1 MKYHTLST
9 SSLAAESK
17 KSTLTIYTGPDFVR
31 DKMGTTET
39 AIVRCELEMAQRALK
54 LQTRRCRQLVSE
66 FTRKLQAK
74 ELEFIS
80 ERRLRDEQL
89 TKVLRSLLVFEARLK
104 QEQTFIRYQL
114 EEKDNLIQRQK
125 KELRRLQLT
134 VQYCKTCSQYYSGS
148 TVDSCDSSSE
158 YFIGS
163 QENWEESGSELY
175 ASVSEYGRQEN
186 SSSNEEIQKQGVNEE
201 KITYEKNKYNKI
213 NDGSYK
219 RKKPNGHR
227 RMTGTYFEVLKLRE
241 SSAESSLEDASSEMN
256 DSQKTHEQIDEVS
269 ERIEELFS
277 ESPQVS
283 DTYSGRMDCLHGIKK
298 ITSSAD
304 VHSSDEQTVSSLSEN
319 TECDTTVVY
328 NMQTTTAAG
337 NVDILSPVTRLNYEA
352 KEDVEINPVSDNV
365 TNEEKELSQVVD
377 GNISKSRLIS
387 DTITMFDAG
396 ETEQTDNWYASA
408 SDPEDDE
415 RRDIYRNNPVL
426 ECMNQILLQNIN
438 DSINSPPKSPE
449 LDRNPKN
456 KTQKRVKFS
465 DEEVPAADSLPLNS
479 LRTIEPTETG
489 NNYKKED
496 KEASLHGDYYETPI
510 QGGTNFYEVPQS
522 IYSNDY
528 EQILSKCSDSVHSW
542 SPKITSPTSKIE
554 NIQENKINR
563 MATQKLTLAKCNDLD
578 DMELKNNHYY
588 IDMDT
593 RASTPVLK
601 HEVIKRTKVART
613 PPALP
618 PKPANLVSK
627 FKIQSTLHGRSCENI
642 DEFCVDSEPDYC
654 SISEL
659 NLPTEKMIMSKM
671 HPISP
676 VVEINTMNKSNV
688 SFYDPISLDGTISS
702 LVALNVEKNSLQEP
716 KQPQIKSERII
727 ANIANIA
734 QINMLKSKNEPEIPK
749 LPQVSEIIIPEETDE
764 KETIEHIS
772 QDNYI
777 KNNSQLLK
785 QNPGLT
791 NDKLRN
797 RIVIGT
803 SVSSL
808 VSSFNNQHLLSQL
821 SGRKIGSDRFKNNSR
836 LFSNFEYT
844 QDYEKQPTTPQKAK
858 TETHNFE
865 KFDLSQNFE
874 EFNLDDCEIGEEY
887 QSEDSNSLN
896 YNVNIDDD
904 KPVQT
909 EQNVEERTIYDQ
921 QQQHTLLDIENRN
934 LPEVARSNTSV
945 EIVRATKDIR
955 PHSMHSLQQLQKSL
969 SNQRNNIVRE
979 NELVHVPALA
989 RHPEP
994 SYEHFLECTGLSS
1007 KSILTPSRMLSNH
1020 KSMLKPKDI
1029 KLRSRSQVR
1038 PPEYRYLELREQGRQ
1053 YVLRKAF
1060 QTETESVVVGCRY
1073 LLAEP
1078 GSAFV
1083 FK

>member
-1 MKYHTLST
+1 
-9 SSLAAESK
+9 
-17 KSTLTIYTGPDFVR
+17 
-31 DKMGTTET
+31 MGTTET

-74 ELEFIS
+74 ELEFMS

-125 KELRRLQLT
+125 KELRRLRLT

-163 QENWEESGSELY
+163 QENWESGSELY
-175 ASVSEYGRQEN
+175 GSVSEYGRQEN
-186 SSSNEEIQKQGVNEE
+186 SSSSEEIQKQGIDEE

-219 RKKPNGHR
+219 RKKPNAHR

-241 SSAESSLEDASSEMN
+241 SSAESSLEDAASSDMN
-256 DSQKTHEQIDEVS
+256 DSQKTHEQIEEVS
-269 ERIEELFS
+269 ERIEDLFS

-283 DTYSGRMDCLHGIKK
+283 DTYSGRMDCLHGIRK
-298 ITSSAD
+298 TTLAAD
-304 VHSSDEQTVSSLSEN
+304 THSSDEQTVSSLSGN

-328 NMQTTTAAG
+328 NIETTTATSS
-337 NVDILSPVTRLNYEA
+337 NVDMSSPVSSLNYETRD
-352 KEDVEINPVSDNV
+352 DVKSDSEINPVSDNL
-365 TNEEKELSQVVD
+365 TNEEKELSQTVD
-377 GNISKSRLIS
+377 TSNTSKSRLIS

-396 ETEQTDNWYASA
+396 ETEQSDNWYASA

-465 DEEVPAADSLPLNS
+465 DEEVPAADPPLPLNS
-479 LRTIEPTETG
+479 LRTTEPAES
-489 NNYKKED
+489 NKYKKED
-496 KEASLHGDYYETPI
+496 EETSLHADYYETPI

-593 RASTPVLK
+593 RASTPILK
-601 HEVIKRTKVART
+601 HEIIKRTKVART

-627 FKIQSTLHGRSCENI
+627 FKIQSALHGRSCESI

-659 NLPTEKMIMSKM
+659 NLPTEKMIMSKI
-671 HPISP
+671 HPMSPP
-676 VVEINTMNKSNV
+676 VVDKNNMNKSNV

-716 KQPQIKSERII
+716 KQPQIKNERIV

-734 QINMLKSKNEPEIPK
+734 QINMLKNKNEPEIPK
-749 LPQVSEIIIPEETDE
+749 LPQVSEIIIPEETEE

-785 QNPGLT
+785 QKPGLT

-803 SVSSL
+803 SVSNL

-821 SGRKIGSDRFKNNSR
+821 SGRKIGTDRFKNNDR
-836 LFSNFEYT
+836 LFSNFEYS
-844 QDYEKQPTTPQKAK
+844 QDYEKQPSTPQKTK

-904 KPVQT
+904 TPVQA
-909 EQNVEERTIYDQ
+909 EQNIEEPTINNQQQ
-921 QQQHTLLDIENRN
+921 QQQHHHRMLDNENRN
-934 LPEVARSNTSV
+934 LPEVVRSNTSV

-955 PHSMHSLQQLQKSL
+955 PHSIHSLQQLQKSL

-979 NELVHVPALA
+979 NELVQVPLVA

-1029 KLRSRSQVR
+1029 KLRSRVKSTAVFEH
-1038 PPEYRYLELREQGRQ
+1038 PSGTVKYWSEPYL
-1053 YVLRKAF
+1053 
-1060 QTETESVVVGCRY
+1060 
-1073 LLAEP
+1073 
-1078 GSAFV
+1078 
-1083 FK
+1083 